1 MPERVQA
8 ERQSI
13 ARYLVRSANT
23 SAGAILAGLV
33 SVARI
38 VALILAAGAF
48 LAAACAPAVK
58 PTGSGAP
65 GSDQLAE
72 LWVDPGTQIRNLRA
86 GVAHD
91 DPAPAA
97 EARYDV
103 VSRDVAGFS
112 ITYRVRDERGHE
124 WHVKIGP
131 EAQTEVTSSRI
142 VWGLGYHQLP
152 SHFVERWIAV
162 DHAKGQLIGGG
173 RFRPHE
179 MGLKSAGTWSWQ
191 RNPFVGSKP
200 YNGLLVL
207 MMVLN
212 GTDLKNDNNE
222 LYDVVGE
229 RREGARRWY
238 VVKDL
243 GASLGETGRMDPRR
257 GYVDGFEREPFVTG
271 VSHGRV
277 TFGFR
282 GRHQELLDH
291 IDVDDVRWT
300 CERLRRLTD
309 NQWKDAFRAGGFTDE
324 QTARFVARIK
334 QKIDEGLALR

>member
-1 MPERVQA
+1 M
-8 ERQSI
+8 S
-13 ARYLVRSANT
+13 YLVGRTDT

-33 SVARI
+33 SMAGS
-38 VALILAAGAF
+38 ATLILLIGVC
-48 LAAACAPAVK
+48 LTSACAPAVK
-58 PTGSGAP
+58 ATGNDPLTA
-65 GSDQLAE
+65 DQLAE
-72 LWVDPGTQIRNLRA
+72 LWIDPGPRPRNLRT
-86 GVAHD
+86 GVAD
-91 DPAPAA
+91 DELAPVVGG
-97 EARYDV
+97 RYEV
-103 VSRDVAGFS
+103 VSRDVSGFS
-112 ITYRVRDERGHE
+112 ITYRVRDEHGRQ

-131 EAQTEVTSSRI
+131 EAQTEVTTSRI
-142 VWGLGYHQLP
+142 VWAIGYHQLP

-173 RFRPHE
+173 RFRPHD
-179 MGLKSAGTWSWQ
+179 MGLKSLGTWSWQ

-212 GTDLKNDNNE
+212 STDLKNENNE
-222 LYDVVGE
+222 EYEIAGE
-229 RREGARRWY
+229 AREGARRWY

-257 GYVDGFEREPFVTG
+257 GYVEGFEREPFITG
-271 VSHGRV
+271 VSDGRV

-291 IDVDDVRWT
+291 IGVDDVRWT

-309 NQWKDAFRAGGFTDE
+309 NQWKDAFGAGGFTAE

>member
-1 MPERVQA
+1 
-8 ERQSI
+8 
-13 ARYLVRSANT
+13 VRIENT
-23 SAGAILAGLV
+23 SGGAILAGLV
-33 SVARI
+33 TVARI
-38 VALILAAGAF
+38 VGLILAVGGF
-48 LAAACAPAVK
+48 LVSACAPAVK
-58 PTGSGAP
+58 PTGSRPPTGE
-65 GSDQLAE
+65 QLAE
-72 LWVDPGTQIRNLRA
+72 FWIDPGSQSRNLRT
-86 GVAHD
+86 GVATG
-91 DPAPAA
+91 DPAPTV
-97 EARYDV
+97 EGRYEV
-103 VSRDVAGFS
+103 LSRDVAGFS
-112 ITYRVRDERGHE
+112 ITYRVRDEGGRQ

-131 EAQTEVTSSRI
+131 EAQTEVTASRI

-162 DHAKGQLIGGG
+162 EHAKGQLIGGG

-212 GTDLKNDNNE
+212 STDLKNENNE
-222 LYDVVGE
+222 LYEAAGE

-257 GYVDGFEREPFVTG
+257 GYVEGFEREPFITG

-291 IDVDDVRWT
+291 IGVDDVRWT

-309 NQWKDAFRAGGFTDE
+309 NQWKDAFKAGGFTDE